1 LKVVGTNFEPTNIKP
16 QTSNFP
22 TPTSNIIRMRSRF
35 YTTLLLVALC
45 CQGCFTRWIMT
56 DKEIDQHYANKPARP
71 VFTTIKNDS
80 VKLFCASIGSD
91 TLPPLLLIHGA
102 PGGWFSNISLVDDPE
117 LQKRYHIIAVD
128 RPGYN
133 KSKFRNR
140 RRALTSIE
148 LQAIA
153 IHEAMQLNKSGKKG
167 VVYGNS
173 YGAPIALK
181 IAVEYPQ
188 EFAHLVL
195 VAGALDPDNEK
206 FWWFH
211 RYSKGLFVRLSMP
224 RFINTATDEK
234 FSHAQELRK
243 LMADWSRLN
252 IPVTVLQGTADQIV
266 PPANLDFAR
275 RQLQGK
281 QAEFILIEGGGH
293 LLRRSHP
300 QIIRDVLLKVSESL
314 GRQSMSQ

>member
-1 LKVVGTNFEPTNIKP
+1 MPFRIYVVLIV
-16 QTSNFP
+16 
-22 TPTSNIIRMRSRF
+22 II
-35 YTTLLLVALC
+35 TC
-45 CQGCFTRWIMT
+45 CNSCFTRWVMSQ
-56 DKEIDQHYANKPARP
+56 KEIERHYANKAVKPT
-71 VFTTIKNDS
+71 FFTIKNDS
-80 VKLFCASIGSD
+80 VELFCATTGND
-91 TLPPLLLIHGA
+91 TLPPLLVIHGA
-102 PGGWFSNISLVDDPE
+102 PGGWFSNISLLDDPE

-153 IHEAMQLNKSGKKG
+153 IHEALRLNRSRQKG
-167 VVYGNS
+167 VLYGNS

-181 IAVEYPQ
+181 AAVLYPN
-188 EFAHLVL
+188 EFYHLVM

-211 RYSKGLFVRLSMP
+211 RYSRGLFVRLSMP

-234 FSHAQELRK
+234 FAHAQELQK
-243 LMADWSRLN
+243 LMNDWSRLQ
-252 IPVTVLQGTADQIV
+252 IPVTVLQGTNDRIV
-266 PPANLDFAR
+266 PVENLDFAR

-281 QAEFILIEGGGH
+281 QADFILIEGAGH

-300 QIIRDVLLKVSESL
+300 QVIKDVLLKVSKPL
-314 GRQSMSQ
+314 AVDH